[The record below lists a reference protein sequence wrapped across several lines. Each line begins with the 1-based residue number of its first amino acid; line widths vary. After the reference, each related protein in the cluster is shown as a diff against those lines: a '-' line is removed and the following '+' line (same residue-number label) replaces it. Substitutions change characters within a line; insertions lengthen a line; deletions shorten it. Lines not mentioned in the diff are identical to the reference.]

1 MYRSKSL
8 ILFNS
13 ISVFNS
19 TNTNKTNTK
28 QITKRPK
35 QFVHKQAGLIR
46 LRISNSHINFS
57 LDYLRASRKLEAKV
71 TTGTVKVLGVLL
83 SLSA

>member
-1 MYRSKSL
+1 MYRFKSL

-13 ISVFNS
+13 ISVFNR
-19 TNTNKTNTK
+19 TNTNKANTK

-35 QFVHKQAGLIR
+35 QFVLKQAGLIR

-57 LDYLRASRKLEAKV
+57 LDYLRALRKLEAKV

>member
-1 MYRSKSL
+1 MYRSKSP
-8 ILFNS
+8 ILFDS
-13 ISVFNS
+13 IPVFNR

-35 QFVHKQAGLIR
+35 QFVLKQAGLIR

-57 LDYLRASRKLEAKV
+57 LDYLRALRKLEAKV